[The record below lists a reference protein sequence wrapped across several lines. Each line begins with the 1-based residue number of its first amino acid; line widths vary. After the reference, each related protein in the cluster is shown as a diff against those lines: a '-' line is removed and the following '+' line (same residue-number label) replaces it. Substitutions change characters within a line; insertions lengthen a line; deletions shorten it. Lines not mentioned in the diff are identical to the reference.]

1 MAMAHGPAPRR
12 THLRRFRVE
21 ATTTSIT
28 NYMVGTRAAY
38 MYLAVVDR
46 QTRNRGFAIWL
57 TLGVA
62 PRPLGGRYY
71 ASMADAMRGCLN
83 ENCIRSR
90 IPVLYVSVVTSDQS
104 LHVVT
109 LSSGV
114 VRAEIGHRRQVLRG
128 VRRARLRE
136 EPRTP
141 TWLWTSAGK
150 CNIINFGRFSLT
162 STERPATTKR

>member
-109 LSSGV
+109 LKWCCTSRNRPQETGAQGREASATARG
-114 VRAEIGHRRQVLRG
+114 AEDPDLALDIRG
-128 VRRARLRE
+128 KV
-136 EPRTP
+136 
-141 TWLWTSAGK
+141 
-150 CNIINFGRFSLT
+150 
-162 STERPATTKR
+162 